1 MSYHS
6 QIVNVD
12 STIQVIV
19 FNLGEERYGVEISQV
34 KEIILPTQ
42 ITRIPNVP
50 SYIEGVLN
58 LRGQIAAIINLRKRL
73 GKEPQKND
81 ENTRIIVIEL
91 NDAIVGVMVDSVSEV
106 KYLSSQNIE
115 EIPRFLALKD
125 DSRFLKGVGKL
136 EDGLLTLMDLKE
148 LFSEEELKEIKG

>member
-42 ITRIPNVP
+42 ITRISNVP

-73 GKEPQKND
+73 GKEPKKND

-106 KYLSSQNIE
+106 KYLSSQNID

-148 LFSEEELKEIKG
+148 LFSEDELKEIKR

>member
-1 MSYHS
+1 MSYHN

-12 STIQVIV
+12 NTIQVIV

-50 SYIEGVLN
+50 DFVEGVLN

-73 GKEPQKND
+73 GKEPKKND
-81 ENTRIIVIEL
+81 ENTRIIVIE
-91 NDAIVGVMVDSVSEV
+91 
-106 KYLSSQNIE
+106 Y
-115 EIPRFLALKD
+115 R
-125 DSRFLKGVGKL
+125 
-136 EDGLLTLMDLKE
+136 
-148 LFSEEELKEIKG
+148 

>member
-73 GKEPQKND
+73 GKEPKKND

-148 LFSEEELKEIKG
+148 LFSEDELKEIKR

>member
-73 GKEPQKND
+73 GKEPKKND

>member
-12 STIQVIV
+12 NTIQVIV

-50 SYIEGVLN
+50 SFVEGVLN
-58 LRGQIAAIINLRKRL
+58 LRGQIATVINLRKRL
-73 GKEPQKND
+73 GKEPEKND
-81 ENTRIIVIEL
+81 ENTRIIVVEYD
-91 NDAIVGVMVDSVSEV
+91 NAIVGMMVDSVSEV
-106 KYLSSQNIE
+106 KYLSPQNIE
-115 EIPRFLALKD
+115 EIPRFLALRDESK
-125 DSRFLKGVGKL
+125 FLKGIGKL

-148 LFSEEELKEIKG
+148 LFSEEELKELEG